1 LSDIKIQIDF
11 MQQTKFLRK
20 KLKMMELEAD
30 FDFDM
35 QKLEQ
40 QWKAKT
46 SLMEK
51 MMSGYVFS
59 SPELNEIVT
68 ATFVGSTNEYL
79 LFEASFK
86 DYIRVENRPNE
97 SKYLKNTAVG
107 DKVDVAIVEI
117 KDKDF
122 IIRGSLSALYETR
135 AHETLLNISEGDFV
149 TAFVKEL
156 TPAGYNVEISY
167 EGVTLP
173 GFMPNTLAGINK
185 LYDTDSVLG
194 KTLEVMIESYSGD
207 EGTYIVSR
215 RRYLQTL
222 IKSETAKLERG
233 VVYKGHVTG
242 TTAFGVFVEF
252 NECLTGMI
260 HKTNINPEY
269 QDKIE
274 QIMPGTEIDFY
285 VREII
290 PSAPFDKI
298 ILTQTLK
305 ESLWDTIHVGQVLT
319 GWVRENKQFGTLV
332 QLDDET
338 MGLIQTVETERLSK
352 LPNPEDEIKVRVAKV
367 LRQNRKIILTLA

>member
-1 LSDIKIQIDF
+1 
-11 MQQTKFLRK
+11 MQQTRLLRK
-20 KLKMMELEAD
+20 KLKMVEFDND

-35 QKLEQ
+35 DKLAQK
-40 QWKAKT
+40 WKT
-46 SLMEK
+46 QSSLMEK
-51 MMSGYVFS
+51 MMSGYMFNY
-59 SPELNEIVT
+59 PELNQIVT
-68 ATFVGSTNEYL
+68 ATFVGTNTEYH

-97 SKYLKNTAVG
+97 TKYLKNTNIG

-135 AHETLLNISEGDFV
+135 AHETLLNIDEGDFV
-149 TAFVKEL
+149 TALVKEL

-185 LYDTDSVLG
+185 LYDVESILG

-215 RRYLQTL
+215 RKYLQTL
-222 IKSETAKLERG
+222 IKQETSKLEQG
-233 VVYKGHVTG
+233 VVYKGNVTG
-242 TTAFGVFVEF
+242 TTVFGVFVEF

-260 HKTNINPEY
+260 HKTNINPEF

-274 QIMPGTEIDFY
+274 QITPGTEIDFY
-285 VREII
+285 VKEII
-290 PSAPFDKI
+290 QSNPFDKI
-298 ILTQTLK
+298 ILTQTLR
-305 ESLWDTIHVGQVLT
+305 ESLWDTIRVGQVIK
-319 GWVRENKQFGTLV
+319 GKVRDNKQFGTLI
-332 QLDDET
+332 QLDEET
-338 MGLIQTVETERLSK
+338 MGLLPTSEVEK
-352 LPNPEDEIKVRVAKV
+352 LQKPLNPEDEIDVRVFKIF
-367 LRQNRKIILTLA
+367 RQNRKISLILP